1 MRVCMPPDPNPR
13 KPTICLPKHSCDT
26 HFHVFGPPN
35 EFPFAKTRQ
44 YEPPA
49 APIEHYHNVMAVI
62 GIERAVVVQPSAH
75 GFDNTATLNA
85 VAVSGGRLRGVA
97 RVNDRVTTEELRR
110 LHEGGVRGVRFN
122 ILNRESGNIELAVLD
137 RVVDRIAALGWSVDL
152 HIDPTNLLQQESRI
166 RAFPIPYVI
175 DHMARIVP
183 DEGLEQPGFQLLLD
197 LIRDDKCWVK
207 VTGADKISSRGREAG
222 AAVSYRDVVPYARA
236 VIAAAPDRI
245 LWGTDWPH
253 SNNFEP
259 GVTPNDGELVDM
271 LAEFAPDEDVRRKI
285 LVDNP
290 ALLYGFEAD

>member
-13 KPTICLPKHSCDT
+13 TPQVAPPRNACDT

-35 EFPFAKTRQ
+35 EFPFAATRQ

-49 APIEHYHNVMAVI
+49 APIAHYHNMIAAI

-85 VAVSGGRLRGVA
+85 IAVSDGQLRGIA
-97 RVNDRVTTEELRR
+97 RVNDQIAEDELHR
-110 LHEGGVRGVRFN
+110 LHGAGIRGVRFN
-122 ILNRESGNIELAVLD
+122 LLDRPSGNIELSVLD
-137 RVVDRIAALGWSVDL
+137 RVVERIAPLGWSVDL
-152 HIDPTNLLQQESRI
+152 HIDPKSLVGQENRI
-166 RAFPIPYVI
+166 RALEIPYVI

-183 DEGLEQPGFQLLLD
+183 ADGLKQPAFELLLD
-197 LIRDDKCWVK
+197 LMQDDDCWVK
-207 VTGADKISSRGREAG
+207 VTGADKISSRGREPDAM
-222 AAVSYRDVVPYARA
+222 VSYRDVVPFARA
-236 VIAAAPDRI
+236 VIDAAPERV

-259 GVTPNDGELVDM
+259 SVTPNDGELVD
-271 LAEFAPDEDVRRKI
+271 LLCEFAPDEAVRRKI

-290 ALLYGFEAD
+290 ARLYGFDS